1 VSHDALFEQAVSIA
15 ASIIRLLS
23 QRGYLLQLAIGSSR
37 SVFGQG
43 DLHLLELLRMLA
55 LCERQSPHAESVL
68 QRTLPGEPLDAQ
80 GGTMIA
86 VQAWNGPRDIEP
98 EQPTIT
104 IDGEIIAG
112 GAHAV

>member
-1 VSHDALFEQAVSIA
+1 
-15 ASIIRLLS
+15 
-23 QRGYLLQLAIGSSR
+23 
-37 SVFGQG
+37 
-43 DLHLLELLRMLA
+43 
-55 LCERQSPHAESVL
+55 
-68 QRTLPGEPLDAQ
+68 
-80 GGTMIA
+80 